1 MASRSSLG
9 FGGASDPQGKIST
22 ACVAQPSRIAVCIC
36 TYKRP
41 QLLERLLRE
50 LGHQNTG
57 GLFSYSIVVADNDRL
72 RSAETVVS
80 AFSAASS
87 IPVTYC
93 VVPEQN
99 ISLARNAAIEN
110 ASGDFV
116 AFIDDDEFPVKEWL
130 LLLYQACQ
138 RYGVDG
144 ALGPVKRHF
153 DVPPPKWVLDSK
165 FYDRKA
171 YPTGTP
177 VNRKEG
183 RTGNVLLKRSV
194 FTDLTPVFR
203 PEFRGGEDTD
213 FFARLAEKG
222 CKFIWCDEA
231 VAYEVIPP
239 TRWKRTFLLKRALL
253 RGAVTLNYLDFG
265 AREIAKSVIAVPLYT
280 LGLPFAL
287 ILGQHRFMDL
297 LVRLFDHLGKLLAL
311 LGINPIKEHY
321 VTE

>member
-1 MASRSSLG
+1 MPIDEPGSFNRSRESMDIVVEDASH
-9 FGGASDPQGKIST
+9 IT
-22 ACVAQPSRIAVCIC
+22 VCIC

-41 QLLERLLRE
+41 ELLERLLRE
-50 LGHQNTG
+50 LGQQSTG
-57 GLFSYSIVVADNDRL
+57 GFFSYSIVVADNDRL
-72 RSAETVVS
+72 RSAETVAS
-80 AFSAASS
+80 TFSAASS
-87 IPVTYC
+87 IPLTYC
-93 VVPEQN
+93 VVAEQN

-110 ASGDFV
+110 ARGDFI

-130 LLLYQACQ
+130 LMLYMSC
-138 RYGVDG
+138 RKYDVDG
-144 ALGPVKRHF
+144 VLGPVKRHF

-183 RTGNVLLKRSV
+183 RTGNVLLKRNV
-194 FTDLTPVFR
+194 LKDLTPVFR

-213 FFARLAEKG
+213 FFARVTEKG
-222 CKFIWCDEA
+222 CKFVWCDEA

-239 TRWKRTFLLKRALL
+239 ARWKRTFLLKRALL

-280 LGLPFAL
+280 LSLPFAL
-287 ILGQHRFMDL
+287 ILGQHRFMSI